1 MHRRPFYER
10 GVSYP
15 SNLDGLEDPS
25 AFRGGLYQSRAGV
38 STQPR
43 PAGPEEVMIA
53 GYRDPSHRRQ

>member
-1 MHRRPFYER
+1 M
-10 GVSYP
+10 SYP

-43 PAGPEEVMIA
+43 PAGQKK
-53 GYRDPSHRRQ
+53 S